1 MSKQSKKQGNTTTSE
16 FPLTENS
23 KSERIGLR
31 PTKETRKDFDIDLA
45 FGKLHE
51 DKILDMLENKKIEV
65 KTERDVWTRSG
76 NIAIEFESYGKPS
89 GIAATKADYW
99 FHNLSVGSQVFCTL
113 VFDVKVLKQVIKNL
127 DYEKIVNGGD
137 NYASKM
143 YLINLSKLF
152 AKDTLKLYKN
162 LVPKIGEKNGK
173 STTD

>member
-1 MSKQSKKQGNTTTSE
+1 MTESSK
-16 FPLTENS
+16 L
-23 KSERIGLR
+23 ERTGLR

-113 VFDVKVLKQVIKNL
+113 VFDVKVFFTILGYIEYSN
-127 DYEKIVNGGD
+127 YIAGAPSIS
-137 NYASKM
+137 NYAATPQASRTH
-143 YLINLSKLF
+143 SES
-152 AKDTLKLYKN
+152 A
-162 LVPKIGEKNGK
+162 
-173 STTD
+173 